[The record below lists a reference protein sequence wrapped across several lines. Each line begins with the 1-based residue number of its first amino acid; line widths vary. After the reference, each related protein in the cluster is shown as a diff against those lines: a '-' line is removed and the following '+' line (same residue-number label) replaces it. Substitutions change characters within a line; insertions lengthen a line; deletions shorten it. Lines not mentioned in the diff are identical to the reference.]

1 MDVSESPNLWNE
13 NPIFFSESTT
23 GVRPWI
29 HLNPNFPIV
38 FLWFS
43 TRFRFRKTAGD
54 ASMYN
59 AWVGPLEVG
68 ACALG

>member
-1 MDVSESPNLWNE
+1 M
-13 NPIFFSESTT
+13 
-23 GVRPWI
+23 
-29 HLNPNFPIV
+29 V

-43 TRFRFRKTAGD
+43 TRFRKNRKTKTGD

-68 ACALG
+68 ACALGRGPKP